1 VSHRRDARI
10 DAQRCRRYKSNKN
23 KSENTNGEKLVQA
36 QVQAVPRLE
45 SASSVAVCPQPAK
58 EVKVRAGVRDRV
70 DVGVAISVNDL
81 TLTFNQNSLGE
92 LELARELLSDWANCS
107 LFFGAKR

>member
-58 EVKVRAGVRDRV
+58 EVKVR
-70 DVGVAISVNDL
+70 VAQAVERSSEQVPIVW
-81 TLTFNQNSLGE
+81 E
-92 LELARELLSDWANCS
+92 ELLEGKA
-107 LFFGAKR
+107 